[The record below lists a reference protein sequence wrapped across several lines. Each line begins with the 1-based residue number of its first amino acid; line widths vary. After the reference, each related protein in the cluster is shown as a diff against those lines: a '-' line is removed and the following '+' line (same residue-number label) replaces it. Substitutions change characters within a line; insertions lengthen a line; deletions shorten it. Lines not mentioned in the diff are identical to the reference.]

1 MLNTVTTAKVYRQ
14 NLPSIS
20 RATLRS
26 SLLLGILLLGMV
38 AMTGC
43 GQKGDLFITDNSRPT
58 VVEQTSS
65 EKLQS
70 TSNPQDAAFSG
81 IDDQTYQKDRYLEQ
95 QQVLPDPSDDPND
108 Y

>member
-1 MLNTVTTAKVYRQ
+1 MSDTVTTTRVYRQ
-14 NLPSIS
+14 NLPSVS
-20 RATLRS
+20 RVTLRS
-26 SLLLGILLLGMV
+26 SLLLGILLLGIV
-38 AMTGC
+38 TMTGC
-43 GQKGDLFITDNSRPT
+43 GQKGDLFLTDSSSPT
-58 VVEQTSS
+58 VAEQTSS

-95 QQVLPDPSDDPND
+95 QKVLPDPSDDPND